1 MVYDSLKGFSRP
13 KRFTSN
19 YKALVTTCKP
29 FIISNVAII
38 TCTVFLVVGGNDIK
52 SIPLVLCWQHKA
64 YPKYVFI
71 FLHRIKKHMNIFS
84 FIMNFGWFRV
94 FWNRLNTVKH
104 IWAVLFLPYCM
115 KGGGFPPWHW
125 FPLRTAH
132 YLTGGLLF
140 RLCGLIHV
148 CEQAQLVSQTL
159 NSALALI
166 TANLNDAATDS
177 YHRRAQKYRLGWTVA
192 KRGRKPEG
200 NSVGT
205 SGDSNVSYAV

>member
-71 FLHRIKKHMNIFS
+71 FLHRIKKTYEYIF
-84 FIMNFGWFRV
+84 IHYE
-94 FWNRLNTVKH
+94 FWMISCILKQ
-104 IWAVLFLPYCM
+104 IKYC
-115 KGGGFPPWHW
+115 KTH
-125 FPLRTAH
+125 LSCIISA
-132 YLTGGLLF
+132 LLYE
-140 RLCGLIHV
+140 RRGV
-148 CEQAQLVSQTL
+148 SPVTLVSFE
-159 NSALALI
+159 NSALFNRRSIIPLVRINPRVRAGSACQSDFEQC
-166 TANLNDAATDS
+166 TGAH
-177 YHRRAQKYRLGWTVA
+177 HRQSQRRCNWQL
-192 KRGRKPEG
+192 PP
-200 NSVGT
+200 T
-205 SGDSNVSYAV
+205 SSEI